1 MTVQAT
7 LDAIVGKIET
17 LAPTASPE
25 QAAYLAKAFESVYG
39 KGAVQ
44 ELIDEGSNQQ
54 GLLNTEAQSITTQF
68 NNDFSLGV
76 NWPAGQTVQQGLDFL
91 RGMEGLG
98 IIGSV
103 TTNSA
108 RQNVYS
114 TGEWSSSSAWTTYYN
129 NWQDTNSRIQG
140 WNMLLGDGYP
150 NGTSQSFNVND
161 HDSAMNR
168 QKEYAHQN
176 RLGHYYRDF
185 FYYDNASTGNDY
197 AGITLRCLPI
207 RNTTN
212 SPVTQTFW
220 SNLSCGVNAYG
231 GASLTLFTPNAQTY
245 AGATGGEWSNLTTHA
260 ANTNHW
266 QPSGSVV
273 VPANTTVLLVA
284 TSAHRYYTTYR
295 FKDTNFFSNLHTSF
309 AESNGLVCDLVMLEA
324 LATARI
330 DGDTHTTANPHKLYN
345 ACAQVYG
352 DR

>member
-54 GLLNTEAQSITTQF
+54 GLLNTEAQSIMAQF
-68 NNDFSLGV
+68 NNDFSLGD
-76 NWPAGQTVQQGLDFL
+76 NWPAGQTVKQGLDFI

-98 IIGSV
+98 IIGTV
-103 TTNSA
+103 TSNSA
-108 RQNVYS
+108 RHNVYS
-114 TGEWSSSSAWTTYYN
+114 TGEWSSSGPWTTYYN
-129 NWQDTNSRIQG
+129 NWQDANSRIQG
-140 WNMLLGDGYP
+140 WNMFMGDGYP
-150 NGTSQSFNVND
+150 EGTSQRFWIND

-176 RLGHYYRDF
+176 RLGHSYRDF
-185 FYYDNASTGNDY
+185 FYYDNASTNNAY
-197 AGITLRCLPI
+197 SGITLRCLPI

-212 SPVTQTFW
+212 APVTVDITAY
-220 SNLSCGVNAYG
+220 LSCGINAYG
-231 GASLTLFTPNAQTY
+231 GASLSLFTPNAQTY
-245 AGATGGEWSNLTTHA
+245 AGATGGVWTNLTTYA
-260 ANTNHW
+260 SNNMNWGAN
-266 QPSGSVV
+266 GSVL
-273 VPANTTVLLVA
+273 VPANTTVLLMA
-284 TSAHRYYTTYR
+284 TSSHYYHTTYR
-295 FKDTNFFSNLHTSF
+295 FKDTNYFYGLPTSF
-309 AESNGLVCDLVMLEA
+309 AVSNGLVCDLVMLEA

-330 DGDTHTTANPHKLYN
+330 DGDTYTTANPHKLYN